1 MDRIYIDVLLQII
14 NKFDI
19 ISLRAMAC
27 TCKKLDII
35 CVDVVRRLVVTPL
48 IDIRK
53 IIEFNKFLDDFYISR
68 YANRPF
74 WSHGIFNEDLLHF
87 MGCIY
92 PNMLRKI
99 HPKDILYFGITTT
112 LEHAMHREMRQGGRE
127 IKTDQPFS
135 YFPLR
140 NKSPRDVVGN
150 WE

>member
-53 IIEFNKFLDDFYISR
+53 IIDSYKFLSGYYADEFGDRWLDSR
-68 YANRPF
+68 GLFGGEILDVTATKSRVAF
-74 WSHGIFNEDLLHF
+74 E
-87 MGCIY
+87 
-92 PNMLRKI
+92 KI
-99 HPKDILYFGITTT
+99 HPKNSINFCIINVCHRNLYVKCT
-112 LEHAMHREMRQGGRE
+112 H
-127 IKTDQPFS
+127 
-135 YFPLR
+135 
-140 NKSPRDVVGN
+140 
-150 WE
+150 